1 MRRRG
6 ISCGCLVRFCGVT
19 LKPRPRHGDDTRSG
33 PAAVGR
39 GQGQRGHAA
48 GAAPDP
54 GVRGS
59 GRTPALPRS
68 APRASCPNQL
78 CPCSTA
84 VTSTSPTA
92 HPRRLNA
99 VAAPSPCQGTL
110 PLENVIC
117 SYGRPCLVSCR
128 RAVLKLSGRELAI
141 TRTRPPSRTAVLVAA
156 CDTPTPAPQCSL
168 GPGDPPPCLPAPL
181 SCTSWSAEVP
191 PRPGPAP
198 CARATT
204 SPV

>member
-1 MRRRG
+1 MLRACRRRLRPG
-6 ISCGCLVRFCGVT
+6 STRTRGGGCAGSWC
-19 LKPRPRHGDDTRSG
+19 PRERPDACPPSQRSACVLPELALSLLHGGDQHVPHGSPPTPERCRCSE
-33 PAAVGR
+33 PVS
-39 GQGQRGHAA
+39 GHAA
-48 GAAPDP
+48 
-54 GVRGS
+54 
-59 GRTPALPRS
+59 
-68 APRASCPNQL
+68 
-78 CPCSTA
+78 
-84 VTSTSPTA
+84 
-92 HPRRLNA
+92 
-99 VAAPSPCQGTL
+99 

-198 CARATT
+198 CASATT